1 MSLYFDYV
9 NIQSILPRF
18 THNKPKS
25 KQHHKH
31 KPKFKQLYYIKQI
44 FITLVIIIFIIKYL
58 RLIKERFTLRKSI
71 SSSKETIYSNQQ
83 EITLKEKQIQILEIE
98 NINIETEINIEKD
111 KAQAIR
117 NKIDDNLTELN
128 RMKEK
133 EQALLNK
140 QQLLQTTKTNLISMI
155 SKLQKQYE
163 RLYYS
168 S

>member
-44 FITLVIIIFIIKYL
+44 FIIKYL

-71 SSSKETIYSNQQ
+71 SSYKETIYSNQQ

-155 SKLQKQYE
+155 SKLQKEYE